1 MTGDEL
7 REARIGCKMSREE
20 LGDMLGVAAQVIGSW
35 ERLGADHIAMA
46 RPREAAPTRAAKE
59 KLPMAMHFMQTASI
73 LCLPMSAMVPAPHDW
88 LPILTQGDPL
98 ALTDEPAV
106 EGDLVLL
113 RDANGELTTIARV
126 MTEREHGKLMCF
138 TRPYR
143 LQELPGP
150 DGYKTIGHAI
160 CKLHTGIPDKTSW
173 TQVVPPDLV

>member
-7 REARIGCKMSREE
+7 REARTGCGMSREQ
-20 LGDMLGVAAQVIGSW
+20 LGDLLGVAAQVIGSW
-35 ERLGADHIAMA
+35 ERLGADHVAMA
-46 RPREAAPTRAAKE
+46 RPRESAATRLAKQR
-59 KLPMAMHFMQTASI
+59 LPMALHFMQTASI

-113 RDANGELTTIARV
+113 RDANGDLATIARV
-126 MTEREHGKLMCF
+126 MTEREHGRLMCF
-138 TRPYR
+138 TRPYKVAA
-143 LQELPGP
+143 LPGP

-160 CKLHTGIPDKTSW
+160 CKLHTGIPDKVSW
-173 TQVVPPDLV
+173 TQAVPPDLV